1 MYFVHRRD
9 FLDKPVNAGGLALSR
24 RVASAALGV
33 IIVILIWSCR
43 NAADAIPSATVDAEI
58 ADRAGRGGG
67 PLDPIIYPSTW
78 PRSPMIADQ
87 RMWKPKLTAGPA

>member
-1 MYFVHRRD
+1 MRSGFAAARDFCASTTCAKKIGMYFVHRRD

-43 NAADAIPSATVDAEI
+43 NAADAIPSATVDA
-58 ADRAGRGGG
+58 
-67 PLDPIIYPSTW
+67 
-78 PRSPMIADQ
+78 
-87 RMWKPKLTAGPA
+87 